1 MFVCRHQVEGQLQLL
16 AEQLEGC
23 NASAAARCAVLA
35 AGSSGELASPED
47 GPITVSARRTFA
59 VPPQHDAGVLADHCM
74 LTVCVCANMQ
84 GGAQALQC

>member
-59 VPPQHDAGVLADHCM
+59 VPPHHDAGVLTDRCTQ
-74 LTVCVCANMQ
+74 TVCVRADMQ
-84 GGAQALQC
+84 DGVQALQG